1 MAAAPQVLGFAYGRD
16 ACAMRQTS
24 SFFQTLAEDNI
35 LWRTIFLRTFPFCF
49 EASRSQTNWRSAF
62 ANQIG
67 TCTCVRV
74 RCVRVSCRTEIN
86 TPPPV

>member
-1 MAAAPQVLGFAYGRD
+1 
-16 ACAMRQTS
+16 MRQTS

-67 TCTCVRV
+67 TCGTRACVRV
-74 RCVRVSCRTEIN
+74 RCARV
-86 TPPPV
+86 